1 MVGGDV
7 CPEVRARRR
16 QDALPLDREHARL
29 AQPP

>member
-1 MVGGDV
+1 MAGGDV
-7 CPEVRARRR
+7 AEVRARRR